1 MHLSSTQ
8 IYEWTIG
15 ERRPGVEQH
24 LQNCSSCREEV
35 LQLQNGLLVFQR
47 SAHQLAEEG
56 PAFRPVKQQR
66 LSWQWATAAAV
77 AMGFALLPLFLNV
90 NEARQDAQRA
100 QDSLLLNQI
109 NARLSQSV
117 PEPMEPLMKLMTD
130 KEGDSQ

>member
-15 ERRPGVEQH
+15 ERGPDVERH
-24 LQNCSSCREEV
+24 LQNCPSCRDEV
-35 LQLQNGLLVFQR
+35 LQLQNGLVAFQR
-47 SAHQLAEEG
+47 SAHQLAEQST
-56 PAFRPVKQQR
+56 ASHSVKQQR

-77 AMGFALLPLFLNV
+77 AVGFALLPLFLNV
-90 NEARQDAQRA
+90 NDARQDAQRA

-117 PEPMEPLMKLMTD
+117 PEPMEPLMKLMID
-130 KEGDSQ
+130 KEGDSE